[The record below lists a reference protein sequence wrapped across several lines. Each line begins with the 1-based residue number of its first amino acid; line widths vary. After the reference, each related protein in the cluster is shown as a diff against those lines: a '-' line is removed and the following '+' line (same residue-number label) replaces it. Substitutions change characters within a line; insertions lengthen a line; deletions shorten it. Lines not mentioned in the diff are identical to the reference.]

1 MNPLQEPLTG
11 AASVGVCHGTS
22 CSMAFCEDVL
32 EAGYDHAARSVP
44 VRRCG
49 CLGHC
54 DEGSNVV
61 YDGVVYTDM
70 DPNKMRA
77 LLARLGLSG

>member
-1 MNPLQEPLTG
+1 M
-11 AASVGVCHGTS
+11 
-22 CSMAFCEDVL
+22 D
-32 EAGYDHAARSVP
+32 AGYEYAMRPGS

-54 DEGSNVV
+54 DQGPNVV

-70 DPNKMRA
+70 DPDKMRA
-77 LLARLGLSG
+77 LLSRLDLSNNS

>member
-1 MNPLQEPLTG
+1 MG
-11 AASVGVCHGTS
+11 
-22 CSMAFCEDVL
+22 FCEDVL
-32 EAGYDHAARSVP
+32 EAGYDYAARSVP
-44 VRRCG
+44 VGRCG

-54 DEGSNVV
+54 DEGPNVV

-77 LLARLGLSG
+77 LLLRLGLSG

>member
-1 MNPLQEPLTG
+1 M
-11 AASVGVCHGTS
+11 
-22 CSMAFCEDVL
+22 D
-32 EAGYDHAARSVP
+32 AGYEHAMRPGS

-54 DEGSNVV
+54 DQGPNVV

-70 DPNKMRA
+70 DPDKMRA
-77 LLARLGLSG
+77 LLSRLDLSNNS

>member
-1 MNPLQEPLTG
+1 MNSLLEPRTDP
-11 AASVGVCHGTS
+11 ASVGVCHGSS

-32 EAGYDHAARSVP
+32 EAGHDHAARSVP
-44 VRRCG
+44 VQRCG

-54 DEGSNVV
+54 DEGPNVV

-70 DPNKMRA
+70 DPKKMRA

>member
-1 MNPLQEPLTG
+1 MG
-11 AASVGVCHGTS
+11 
-22 CSMAFCEDVL
+22 FCEDVL
-32 EAGYDHAARSVP
+32 EAGYEHAARSVP

-54 DEGSNVV
+54 DEGPNVV

>member
-1 MNPLQEPLTG
+1 
-11 AASVGVCHGTS
+11 
-22 CSMAFCEDVL
+22 MAFCEDVL
-32 EAGYDHAARSVP
+32 EAGYELASRLVR

-54 DEGSNVV
+54 DEGPNVA

-70 DPNKMRA
+70 DPNKMRS
-77 LLARLGLSG
+77 LMVQLGLSG

>member
-1 MNPLQEPLTG
+1 
-11 AASVGVCHGTS
+11 
-22 CSMAFCEDVL
+22 MAFCGDVL
-32 EAGYDHAARSVP
+32 EAGYQHAARTA

-54 DEGSNVV
+54 DEGPNVV

-70 DPNKMRA
+70 DPVKMRA
-77 LLARLGLSG
+77 LLIRLGLSA

>member
-1 MNPLQEPLTG
+1 MNPLQEFRTDR
-11 AASVGVCHGTS
+11 ASVGVCHGSS
-22 CSMAFCEDVL
+22 CSIACCEEVL

-44 VRRCG
+44 VKRCG

-54 DEGSNVV
+54 DEGPN
-61 YDGVVYTDM
+61 VVYTDM

-77 LLARLGLSG
+77 LLVRLGLNG